1 MAQGNRG
8 FADLVANAGMAAK
21 QAARLPPRTG
31 LLDGRENRLAEMAA
45 GTAVTRI
52 HELIDPARCRMWEG
66 HNREYAALDAENCSD
81 LIESMRAQGKQ
92 EVPALVRRVSGDPQ
106 IVFEVICGARRHW
119 TVTWLRAH
127 DYPDF
132 KFLVEPREL
141 TDEEA
146 FRLADLENRNR
157 RDLSDYERATDYA
170 RAVER
175 YYAGNQQRMVERLEV
190 TKSWL
195 SRYLELAKLPAEL
208 LQAFGTS
215 HAIGISHAAILAPL
229 LRVPVKRERVLAE
242 AGMLA
247 AEQQSLAE
255 QKTAF
260 LKPAIVVKRL
270 VAASEAAGPRRMK
283 PKEHIVRAVDGAIV
297 ARGQYGG
304 RGGGVAISIPAPGAH
319 NRKALLD
326 AVGQILEQIAPAPRG

>member
-8 FADLVANAGMAAK
+8 FADRLANTGAAT
-21 QAARLPPRTG
+21 QPAARLPPRTG

-52 HELIDPARCRMWEG
+52 HELIDPVRCRMWEG
-66 HNREYAALDAENCSD
+66 HNREYAALDADNCAD

-92 EVPALVRRVSGDPQ
+92 EVPAIVRRVAGDPQ
-106 IVFEVICGARRHW
+106 IAFEVICGARRHW
-119 TVTWLRAH
+119 TVSWLRTH

-132 KFLVEPREL
+132 KFLVEAREL

-195 SRYLELAKLPAEL
+195 SRYLELARLPAEL
-208 LQAFGTS
+208 LSAFGTP
-215 HAIGISHAAILAPL
+215 HAIGISHAAVLAPL
-229 LRVPVKRERVLAE
+229 LRVAVKRERVLLE
-242 AGMLA
+242 AGVLT
-247 AEQQSLAE
+247 AEQHQLAE
-255 QKTAF
+255 KKAA
-260 LKPAIVVKRL
+260 LVRPAIVVKRL
-270 VAASEAAGPRRMK
+270 AAAADATAPRRTK
-283 PKEHIVRAVDGAIV
+283 PKEHVVRSGDGGVV
-297 ARGQYGG
+297 ARGQRGG
-304 RGGGVAISIPAPGAH
+304 RGGGVAIIIPAPGVH
-319 NRKALLD
+319 SRQVVLD
-326 AVGQILEQIAPAPRG
+326 AVSQILEQIAPPSGG

>member
-8 FADLVANAGMAAK
+8 FADLVANAGAAA
-21 QAARLPPRTG
+21 QPAARLPPRTG

-45 GTAVTRI
+45 GTAVARV

-66 HNREYAALDAENCSD
+66 HNREYVALNAENCAD

-92 EVPALVRRVSGDPQ
+92 EVPAIVRRVSGDPK
-106 IVFEVICGARRHW
+106 IAFEVICGARRHW
-119 TVTWLRAH
+119 TVSWLRAH

-208 LQAFGTS
+208 LQAFGTP
-215 HAIGISHAAILAPL
+215 HAIGISHAAVLAPL
-229 LRVPVKRERVLAE
+229 LRVPVKRDRVLTE
-242 AGMLA
+242 AGALA
-247 AEQQSLAE
+247 AEQQSLVEKKA
-255 QKTAF
+255 AF

-270 VAASEAAGPRRMK
+270 AAAAEARAPRRTK
-283 PKEHIVRAVDGAIV
+283 PKEHVVRAADGTIV
-297 ARGQYGG
+297 ARGQAAG

-319 NRKALLD
+319 NRKAVLD
-326 AVGQILEQIAPAPRG
+326 AVGQILERIAPSSGG